1 MTMNKKDNRGG
12 ARPGA
17 GRKPKDG
24 TPRLFTN
31 IRIDRKAY
39 EAIPE
44 NVNKCDYVSDLIL
57 DALKEYKNNRK

>member
-1 MTMNKKDNRGG
+1 MKANNDNRGG
-12 ARPGA
+12 YRPNA

-24 TPRLFTN
+24 IPRVYNF

-44 NVNKCDYVSDLIL
+44 DVNKCDYVSDLIL
-57 DALKEYKNNRK
+57 DAAKEYKNNRK